1 MHEECSLYSKPN
13 QPKMKMKFRFLLTA
27 CLIFAASLTFAQ
39 RGPTYSADLAFDKGD
54 YYDAASLYKKAFTKE
69 KNKVKRAEIIYKV
82 AESYRLTNDYKNQEV
97 WYAKAIKAGYKSPDA
112 YLHYADALKMNGKYD
127 EATVQYTAF
136 QKEAAGDP
144 RADLGI
150 QSSQQAQKWKDKP
163 TRYRVTNVAPINTK
177 YSDFGTSF
185 SNKDHRHLIFTS
197 ARQESIG
204 KNNDGG
210 TGEKFQDLFEGAV
223 DKKGKWSSPKPLLE
237 PINSG
242 SNDGSATMDAKGVD
256 MFFTRCDAEK
266 NKTGACLIYYT
277 KRKGATWDEPKLIP
291 LASDSFTVGQPS
303 LSNDEQTLYFVSDMS
318 GGQGGKDI
326 WYTKYDKKSKS
337 WGTPINAGNKINTEF
352 DEMFPYIT
360 TDNILYFSSKGHI
373 GMGGLDIYSS
383 KVTNEVFE
391 EPVNLKYPINTS
403 YDDFAFIVD
412 EITNDKGYLS
422 SDRPDGKGSDDIY
435 AWSLPPLLFTVSGK
449 VFDADTK
456 GNVEGATIELFGSDG
471 SSIPLKTDK
480 TGAYKFDLKPETSYR
495 LSATMPNYLNKYIEV
510 STVGLEQSKDFIGD
524 FDFALRSTL
533 RAIELPEVYYDLAK
547 WDLRPESK
555 KSLDGLVQTLKENP
569 TVVVEIGSHT
579 DSRPI
584 PMTNDTLSK
593 RRAESV
599 VNYLVQHGIERDRLS
614 FQGYGAS
621 QPRSLDKGMGS
632 FKSGDVLNGTFID
645 KLKDTKTKE
654 EAHQL
659 NRRTEFRVLRTNYVK
674 GQSATDDINI
684 EAPVKTLTDTSAM
697 KAVEDVNVA
706 KQVDVKDA
714 VTGEVVKPSTSTPV
728 PAVAGELYVVKKNDT
743 YISVAKAYGMPVKD
757 LKALNGLKGELIAEG
772 MELKVTKGGDYTD
785 YDKKFHILE
794 KGEDSYSALAKKLGM
809 KSGDLKKLNKG
820 IDDDTFRP
828 GKKIRIV
835 Q

>member
-1 MHEECSLYSKPN
+1 
-13 QPKMKMKFRFLLTA
+13 MKMNFRLLLTA
-27 CLIFAASLTFAQ
+27 CLLFAASLTFAQ
-39 RGPTYSADLAFDKGD
+39 RGPTYQADLAFDKGD

-97 WYAKAIKAGYKSPDA
+97 WYAKSIKAGYKNADA
-112 YLHYADALKMNGKYD
+112 ILHYADALKMNGKYD
-127 EATVQYTAF
+127 EAIVQYTAF
-136 QKEAAGDP
+136 QKDASGDP
-144 RADLGI
+144 RGDLGI

-163 TRYRVTNVAPINTK
+163 TRCRVTNVAPINTK
-177 YSDFGTSF
+177 YSDFGASF
-185 SNKDHRHLIFTS
+185 SHKDHRHLIFTS

-210 TGEKFQDLFEGAV
+210 TGEKFQDLYESIV

-242 SNDGSATMDAKGVD
+242 SNDGSATMDSKGID

-266 NKTGACLIYYT
+266 NKNGSCLIYYT

-291 LASDSFTVGQPS
+291 LSSDSFTVGQPS
-303 LSNDEQTLYFVSDMS
+303 LSADEQTLYFVSNMS

-326 WYTKYDKKSKS
+326 WLTKFDKKSKS
-337 WGTPINAGNKINTEF
+337 WGTPVNAGDKINTEF
-352 DEMFPYIT
+352 DEMFPYIAA
-360 TDNILYFSSKGHI
+360 DNTLYFSSKGHV
-373 GMGGLDIYSS
+373 GMGGLDIFSA
-383 KVTNEVFE
+383 KQTNGIFD

-403 YDDFAFIVD
+403 YDDFAYIVD
-412 EITNDKGYLS
+412 DLTGDKGYLS
-422 SDRPDGKGSDDIY
+422 SDRDGGKGSDDIY
-435 AWSLPPLLFTVSGK
+435 SWSLPPLLFTVSGK

-471 SSIPLKTDK
+471 SSIPIKTDK

-510 STVGLEQSKDFIGD
+510 STVGIEQSKDFIGD

-555 KSLDGLVQTLKENP
+555 KALDGLVETLKENP
-569 TVVVEIGSHT
+569 TIVVEIGSHT

-599 VNYLVQHGIERDRLS
+599 VKYLVQHGIENDRLS
-614 FQGYGAS
+614 FRGYGATT
-621 QPRSLDKGMGS
+621 PRSLDKDQGS
-632 FKSGDVLNGTFID
+632 FKSGDVLNEAFINNLSST
-645 KLKDTKTKE
+645 KLKE
-654 EAHQL
+654 EAHQM
-659 NRRTEFRVLRTNYVK
+659 NRRTEFKVLRTNYVK
-674 GQSATDDINI
+674 GQSATDDIDLQ
-684 EAPVKTLTDTSAM
+684 APTKTIADTSTM
-697 KAVEDVNVA
+697 KPVEDINVA

-714 VTGEVVKPSTSTPV
+714 ATGEVVTPNQPM
-728 PAVAGELYVVKKNDT
+728 PAMPTGPGELYVAKKNDT
-743 YISVAKAYGMPVKD
+743 YNTIAKTYSITVKD
-757 LKALNGLKGELIAEG
+757 LKTLNGLKGEQIFDG
-772 MELKVTKGGDYTD
+772 MELKVTVGGDYTE
-785 YDKKFHILE
+785 YDKKFHTLE
-794 KGEDSYSALAKKLGM
+794 KGEDSYSAVAKKLSM
-809 KSGDLKKLNKG
+809 KAADLKKLNKG
-820 IDDDTFRP
+820 VDDNTFRP
-828 GKKIRIV
+828 GKKIRIM